1 MHIVA
6 ILVGGGDNVLRIG
19 RIDDDVLFVL
29 WVITAGAVREGKR
42 RVVHDRIEYR
52 RSYRAVKAH
61 GAATAHPQS
70 ATQSLFSRCR
80 RAPFSGTVSLYS
92 PITAPVFDAIVN
104 DTAFAF
110 ADGSSCYNPQNEQ
123 NIVINPANAQNVVT
137 SSNE

>member
-61 GAATAHPQS
+61 GAAE
-70 ATQSLFSRCR
+70 R
-80 RAPFSGTVSLYS
+80 RATAAREQGLGRALRMGGCCTVSLYS

-104 DTAFAF
+104 DTA
-110 ADGSSCYNPQNEQ
+110 
-123 NIVINPANAQNVVT
+123 
-137 SSNE
+137 